1 MSDFVK
7 SELDKRKKAVFVK
20 LNELDLDGFLV
31 SSQPDIYYLTGFQ
44 SRDSYLLLTPKESF
58 FITDFRYLHEARKSL
73 SNLSIKIINGSLFK
87 LVNKLC
93 LSAKVTRLGF
103 QAKNLLFGE
112 YEKLSEQFQTK
123 IRFIPTYDLI
133 ETLRQIKSP
142 QEIKF
147 IKKAVAITVGALN
160 YAKKIIQP
168 GMKEY
173 ELGLELKR
181 FILERGAGAFS
192 FDIIVASGPNSAF
205 PHHIT
210 TKRIIKNHQPVLID
224 MGVEFKGYK
233 SDLTRVFFLGK
244 MTPVFSRIYNIV
256 QRAQG
261 DSIRG
266 IRPGITISKIDSFA
280 RQYIAKEGYGRY
292 FGHGLGHGIGLQ
304 VHESPHIS
312 SKNKNRLI
320 PGMIFTIEPAIYLPG
335 QFGIRLEDMV
345 LVTKRG
351 AQILSDGLD

>member
-173 ELGLELKR
+173 ELGRSRLMR
-181 FILERGAGAFS
+181 ITVRRGFRERRNPF
-192 FDIIVASGPNSAF
+192 
-205 PHHIT
+205 H
-210 TKRIIKNHQPVLID
+210 
-224 MGVEFKGYK
+224 
-233 SDLTRVFFLGK
+233 
-244 MTPVFSRIYNIV
+244 
-256 QRAQG
+256 
-261 DSIRG
+261 
-266 IRPGITISKIDSFA
+266 
-280 RQYIAKEGYGRY
+280 
-292 FGHGLGHGIGLQ
+292 
-304 VHESPHIS
+304 
-312 SKNKNRLI
+312 LI
-320 PGMIFTIEPAIYLPG
+320 PYIQEFL
-335 QFGIRLEDMV
+335 RHC
-345 LVTKRG
+345 
-351 AQILSDGLD
+351 